1 MAEARI
7 PPHAPMVE
15 TDGAASAALSATVEL
30 DELNNV
36 DGGLTLDMDEL
47 DVDGG
52 LTLDVDEPD
61 DVDGG
66 LTLDVD
72 ELDNVDRGLTLDMD
86 DDDGGLSDSLDVDAD
101 GMSSASSAEPCY
113 ALRSGV
119 PVLGGEVHG
128 LHFSHSLTAF
138 TRSITNALTHKLIS
152 ADGKVL
158 LSMNAASH
166 SVTQLMRSCI
176 LSTLA

>member
-30 DELNNV
+30 DEL
-36 DGGLTLDMDEL
+36 D

-52 LTLDVDEPD
+52 LTQDVDELD
-61 DVDGG
+61 NVDGG

-72 ELDNVDRGLTLDMD
+72 ELDNVDRGLTLDVDELDNVDRGLTLDID
-86 DDDGGLSDSLDVDAD
+86 DDDGDLSDSLDVDAD
-101 GMSSASSAEPCY
+101 GMSSSSSAEPFY
-113 ALRSGV
+113 APRSGV

-138 TRSITNALTHKLIS
+138 TRSIAHALTHSLTHCI
-152 ADGKVL
+152 
-158 LSMNAASH
+158 H
-166 SVTQLMRSCI
+166 SLAHSLHSLARSQMH
-176 LSTLA
+176 